1 MSTIDPQTTTL
12 TEPTHA
18 PPLVPINAYAVISL
32 VAALLGLFPVA
43 IVFGVLAF
51 TRPAGRGIAIAGL
64 LIGIL
69 ELAALLLAFFGVAS
83 AFTDDSDSNTTVTSS
98 DYEPSVPTVETTST
112 TTAVPTSTTT
122 EAPTS
127 TTMEAPPS
135 ASGTAIQPVPG
146 TNKNKYIA
154 GPFTVTLTKGITQN
168 PDGRNGSEVLVEN
181 TSDSFTGYAQPEL
194 EYFQDSGV
202 LGTNVAITES
212 LSPGQQQT
220 LFIEVET
227 GDKDVAGQWVN
238 AQLITLIYTTD
249 LSGEGTRLQL
259 AH

>member
-12 TEPTHA
+12 TEPTPA
-18 PPLVPINAYAVISL
+18 PPPVPINAYAVISL

-83 AFTDDSDSNTTVTSS
+83 AFTDDSDSNTTAASS
-98 DYEPSVPTVETTST
+98 VYEPSIPTAETTST
-112 TTAVPTSTTT
+112 TTAV
-122 EAPTS
+122 PTS

-135 ASGTAIQPVPG
+135 ASGTPIQPVPG

-202 LGTNVAITES
+202 LGTNAAITES

-220 LFIEVET
+220 LFIEIQT

-249 LSGEGTRLQL
+249 LSGEGTKLQL